1 MNMAGLVDY
10 GVIGILI
17 IMSFVAVAITIER
30 FRFYKDI
37 NPSEYKTI
45 ELYEV
50 ALTKRLYIV
59 ASVGS
64 NAPYVGLLGTVVGI
78 MYTFYVMGEGG
89 ATNVNAIMTGL
100 ALALKATA
108 AGLLTAIPATVLYN
122 MLVRKVTELLL
133 IKESDIKLANENK

>member
-1 MNMAGLVDY
+1 MAELVDY
-10 GVIGILI
+10 GVIGILVL
-17 IMSFVAVAITIER
+17 MSFFAVSIAIER
-30 FRFYKDI
+30 FRFYKQV
-37 NPSEYKTI
+37 NPSEYQTI

-50 ALTKRLYIV
+50 ALTKRLFVV

-89 ATNVNAIMTGL
+89 GTNVSAIMTGL

-108 AGLLTAIPATVLYN
+108 AGLLTAIPATILYN
-122 MLVRKVTELLL
+122 ALVRRVTELLL
-133 IKESDIKLANENK
+133 IKESDIKLAKEGK